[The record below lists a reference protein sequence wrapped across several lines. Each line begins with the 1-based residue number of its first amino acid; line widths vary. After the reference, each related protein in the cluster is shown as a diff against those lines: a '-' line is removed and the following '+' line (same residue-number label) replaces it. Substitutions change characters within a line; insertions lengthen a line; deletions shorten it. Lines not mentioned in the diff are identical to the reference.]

1 MLQQQFDQGKHARNV
16 SKVHAMSREI
26 PYQPMKG
33 PQKQVSQTDMLA
45 ILEKHAQRTGIP
57 VSQPKAQTVVED
69 PPASGVQSGL
79 QWNKPEKGATGVRT
93 VCGRY
98 SCSKVTCNGKQTYE
112 VWRLVPNHWFK
123 PIAIGLDSFEAGK
136 RAADEDLKQTPWAK
150 SA

>member
-1 MLQQQFDQGKHARNV
+1 
-16 SKVHAMSREI
+16 MSREI

-45 ILEKHAQRTGIP
+45 ILEKHAQRTGILVP
-57 VSQPKAQTVVED
+57 QPKAQTLVEN
-69 PPASGVQSGL
+69 PPAPRVQSGL

-98 SCSKVTCNGKQTYE
+98 SCSKVTVNGKQTYE
-112 VWRLVPNHWFK
+112 VWRLVPDHWFK
-123 PIAIGLDSFEAGK
+123 QIALGLDSFDIAK
-136 RAADEDLKQTPWAK
+136 HIADEDFKQTPWAK